1 MKNYE
6 ELNQS
11 ERRNYSV
18 LLTTRE
24 WEEVRARLFKK
35 EEHTCHLCKQK
46 ANWDIHVG
54 HPIGYLVHDIVEDE
68 DDFGLPRLSLRWI
81 KQANPL
87 VLHLHHTYYVRNT
100 LPWNYPDSC
109 FQVLCKSC
117 HEKTHREKTILMYA
131 THKLGESQHL
141 TACIRCNGTG
151 YLAECNYYLDG
162 VCFGCN
168 GAGFE
173 ELKNTSTDFTGP
185 FSSGSSD
192 TSSIIE
198 DDLPF

>member
-1 MKNYE
+1 MKNYSD
-6 ELNQS
+6 LNTN
-11 ERRNYSV
+11 EKRNYNV
-18 LLTTRE
+18 LLETLE
-24 WEEVRARLFKK
+24 WNKRRDELFKK
-35 EEHTCHLCKQK
+35 EKLTCKICNQK
-46 ANWDIHVG
+46 ATWEIHAGG
-54 HPIGYLVHDIVEDE
+54 HYGYLYREVVESTDE
-68 DDFGLPRLSLRWI
+68 FGRLRLDFKWL
-81 KQANPL
+81 KQENPL

-100 LPWNYPDSC
+100 LPWDYPDDC
-109 FQVLCKSC
+109 FQVLCKNC
-117 HEKTHREKTILMYA
+117 HEQEHKNKVFRMYA
-131 THKLGESQHL
+131 SHELGQSQHL
-141 TACIRCNGTG
+141 TACSKCNGTG
-151 YLAECNYYLDG
+151 YLPEFNYYLDG